1 MNRGS
6 NADPVFQRE
15 LGREYPTIDRGEG
28 IHLYDTA
35 GKRYIDG
42 AGGVFVTNLGHGNQQ
57 VIEALVAQARRV
69 SFAHTGT
76 FTSQAAID
84 FAARLLA
91 FAPTGFAKVWMST
104 SGSAA
109 NETAIKLAR
118 QYHLL
123 TGNPEKTRVVARW
136 NSYHGSTLGAL
147 SLTGQP
153 RRREPFEPYLLDFP
167 HIDPPY
173 GYRRPPG
180 TDKAAYHLACA
191 DQLEAII
198 RRIGPQYVSAFIVEP
213 VAGGP
218 LGALVSPDDYFR
230 RIRQICDRY
239 NVLLIADEVVSGI
252 GRTGR
257 NFGVDHS
264 GVVPDLIT
272 VAKGVG
278 GGYVPIGATLVH
290 QRVYDAFEDAGSSF
304 RHGET
309 FTGHAL
315 VCAAG
320 LATLREIERHG
331 FVERAR
337 VMGDY
342 LGKALDRLRDL
353 PMVGDVRGR
362 GLLWGLELVRDK
374 ATKAPFARSH
384 QVGERV
390 VAKAAA
396 DGLLMLSNAGCVD
409 GVDGDTLALA
419 PPFVVTEADIDEIA
433 GILASA
439 IRSVAGSELRGGG

>member
-1 MNRGS
+1 M
-6 NADPVFQRE
+6 
-15 LGREYPTIDRGEG
+15 
-28 IHLYDTA
+28 
-35 GKRYIDG
+35 
-42 AGGVFVTNLGHGNQQ
+42 
-57 VIEALVAQARRV
+57 
-69 SFAHTGT
+69 
-76 FTSQAAID
+76 
-84 FAARLLA
+84 
-91 FAPTGFAKVWMST
+91 
-104 SGSAA
+104 
-109 NETAIKLAR
+109 
-118 QYHLL
+118 
-123 TGNPEKTRVVARW
+123 
-136 NSYHGSTLGAL
+136 
-147 SLTGQP
+147 
-153 RRREPFEPYLLDFP
+153 
-167 HIDPPY
+167 
-173 GYRRPPG
+173 
-180 TDKAAYHLACA
+180 
-191 DQLEAII
+191 
-198 RRIGPQYVSAFIVEP
+198 
-213 VAGGP
+213 AGGP

-230 RIRQICDRY
+230 RIREICDRH

-278 GGYVPIGATLVH
+278 GGYVPIGATVVR

-320 LATLREIERHG
+320 LATLLEIERNG

-374 ATKAPFARSH
+374 ATKVPFARSH
-384 QVGERV
+384 QVGEKV
-390 VAKAAA
+390 VARAAA

-409 GVDGDTLALA
+409 Y
-419 PPFVVTEADIDEIA
+419 
-433 GILASA
+433 
-439 IRSVAGSELRGGG
+439 